1 MTSLED
7 ADGYLV
13 RVENVVKELKDKYD
27 SKTSERVLSSHVW
40 MGDFLEQCK
49 KKVQNFKDSVT
60 TLRDGHVGEFKSA
73 TQFDTLITMSD
84 EMNKFFNDVLVI
96 YKMRSSFIDI
106 RMKLSYS
113 LPQLQ
118 DKVKSMRNRFNI
130 IKGQLSKKQFE
141 YEEDS
146 WFG

>member
-7 ADGYLV
+7 ADGYLIKI
-13 RVENVVKELKDKYD
+13 ENVVRELKDKYD
-27 SKTSERVLSSHVW
+27 SKTSERVLSSHIW

-49 KKVQNFKDSVT
+49 KKVQNFKDSIS
-60 TLRDGHVGEFKSA
+60 LLKNSHVGEFKSA
-73 TQFDTLITMSD
+73 TQFDTLLTLSNETI
-84 EMNKFFNDVLVI
+84 KCFNDLLVI
-96 YKMRSSFIDI
+96 YKMRASFIDI
-106 RMKLSYS
+106 KMKLCYS

-146 WFG
+146 WF